1 MLSLSQWGTAPKNG
15 YKMNLYQVRLF
26 INNKWQV
33 IRTYGTE
40 SEALMFAQLLQPE
53 WDVKEVSVAEAN
65 QAGN

>member
-1 MLSLSQWGTAPKNG
+1 MENERVSNGTDS
-15 YKMNLYQVRLF
+15 KMNLYQVRLF

>member
-1 MLSLSQWGTAPKNG
+1 
-15 YKMNLYQVRLF
+15 MNLYQVRLF

-53 WDVKEVSVAEAN
+53 WDVKEVSIAEAN
-65 QAGN
+65 QVGA